1 MELLLRI
8 QRRRNGQKVKR
19 EGEAGEEEEEVVIE
33 EPRDD
38 CESAPRSLC
47 VWRGA
52 GSSAPGTVPLL
63 LPSQLGNGTAE
74 CPQRLH
80 RHPSTAN

>member
-8 QRRRNGQKVKR
+8 QCPRNGQKVKQ
-19 EGEAGEEEEEVVIE
+19 EGETGEEEEVVIE

-47 VWRGA
+47 VW
-52 GSSAPGTVPLL
+52 
-63 LPSQLGNGTAE
+63 
-74 CPQRLH
+74 
-80 RHPSTAN
+80 

>member
-8 QRRRNGQKVKR
+8 QCPRNGQKVKQ
-19 EGEAGEEEEEVVIE
+19 EGETGEEEEVVIE

-52 GSSAPGTVPLL
+52 GSSEPGTVPL
-63 LPSQLGNGTAE
+63 PARQWH
-74 CPQRLH
+74 C
-80 RHPSTAN
+80 

>member
-8 QRRRNGQKVKR
+8 QRRRNDQKVKQ
-19 EGEAGEEEEEVVIE
+19 EGEEGEEVVIE

-52 GSSAPGTVPLL
+52 GSSKGRAGTVPLL
-63 LPSQLGNGTAE
+63 LP
-74 CPQRLH
+74 
-80 RHPSTAN
+80 PSPAMALPSVPSSAQAPKRGQD